1 MSSAARTESLRP
13 AAEPAHARTTRIQ
26 RRANDIMSFASILA
40 FCTVGGCMLL
50 ALLFWQVSGMTRM
63 DSGSA
68 QQLLERWHLLP
79 KTSFDGA
86 VLSAALLLALVAAMA
101 PIVCLRRLGKALR
114 APSPLNLVVAR
125 CFSWLGHALLVNLI
139 GGFAAGLVAATEI
152 PQYQLSLGIGFLG
165 TLTAAILAYA
175 VAEMVREG
183 ARAAEENRAFV

>member
-63 DSGSA
+63 HSGSA
-68 QQLLERWHLLP
+68 QQLIERWHLLP

-86 VLSAALLLALVAAMA
+86 VLSAALLLSLVAAMRSEERRVGKEARRRGA
-101 PIVCLRRLGKALR
+101 PQRYKQKAE
-114 APSPLNLVVAR
+114 A
-125 CFSWLGHALLVNLI
+125 
-139 GGFAAGLVAATEI
+139 
-152 PQYQLSLGIGFLG
+152 
-165 TLTAAILAYA
+165 
-175 VAEMVREG
+175 
-183 ARAAEENRAFV
+183 